1 MKSKIQSIENLETW
15 HNTADPWGYKNNK
28 HDTIRRDILLSELP
42 NREYKNVLDI
52 GCGQGF
58 ITKEIIGDKV
68 TGVDISHSA
77 IKYAQK
83 DCPKNVSFIQGSIFE
98 IDQLF
103 TTKFDLILITGVLYK
118 QYIGDASNLIY
129 ILINRILE
137 ENGHLVSVHINEWN
151 ICKFPYLKIKEIVY
165 PYRDYN
171 HKLEIYTK

>member
-1 MKSKIQSIENLETW
+1 MIQPIEDLESW
-15 HNTADPWGYKNNK
+15 HNTEDPWDYKSNK
-28 HDTIRRDILLSELP
+28 DDAIRLDVLMSELP
-42 NREYKNVLDI
+42 NRKYKNVLDI

-58 ITKEIIGDKV
+58 ITRQIIANKV

-77 IKYAQK
+77 ISYAKK
-83 DCPKNVSFIQGSIFE
+83 DCPEHVNFIQGSIFE

-129 ILINRILE
+129 ILVNRVLE
-137 ENGHLVSVHINEWN
+137 EKGHLVSVHINEWN
-151 ICKFPYLKIKEIVY
+151 ICKFPYLKIKEILY